1 MHLDERGY
9 VTSRPTTE
17 HGAIEAA
24 CRTSLASSQL
34 VNFTFGE
41 PVDDTLLV
49 EDPVVDL
56 CLTPRPVGACARFAN
71 WETNRF
77 EKIGDV
83 FFLPAGMEAHTRASS
98 GRQRSVISRFNSDM
112 LARWFG
118 GELEWTD
125 RALSSTLN
133 INSMQVRQLMQR
145 IARELVSPGFASEM
159 MIELLNMQLAVELA
173 RYFRDMPER
182 FSGGLSPWRLR
193 MIDDRI
199 GQFESVPSLEELAS
213 LVGMSVRQLTRGFRN
228 SRGISIGAYVD
239 EQRAEE
245 ARRLL
250 GTDLSIKDIAW
261 RLGFASPSGFSYAF
275 RKATGETPRS
285 FRSSRSSASIGGA
298 RPPLL
303 R

>member
-9 VTSRPTTE
+9 VTSRPTME
-17 HGAIEAA
+17 HGAMEAA
-24 CRTSLASSQL
+24 CRTSLARSQL
-34 VNFTFGE
+34 VSFTFGR
-41 PVDDTLLV
+41 PVDDTILV

-56 CLTPRPVGACARFAN
+56 CLSPRPDGACARFAN

-83 FFLPAGMEAHTRASS
+83 FFLPAGMELHTRASS
-98 GRQRSVISRFNSDM
+98 GRQRSVISCFNADM

-133 INSMQVRQLMQR
+133 INSTQVRQLMQR

-159 MIELLNMQLAVELA
+159 MIELLNMQLAIELA

-182 FSGGLSPWRLR
+182 FAGGLSPWRLR

-199 GQFESVPSLEELAS
+199 GQFESTPTLDELAS

-228 SRGISIGAYVD
+228 SRGISIGAYVE
-239 EQRAEE
+239 EQRGEE

-250 GTDLSIKDIAW
+250 GTDLSIKDVAW

-285 FRSSRSSASIGGA
+285 FRSSRSSASTGRA
-298 RPPLL
+298 RSPLV

>member
-1 MHLDERGY
+1 MYLDERGY
-9 VTSRPTTE
+9 VTSRPAME
-17 HGAIEAA
+17 HGAIEAG
-24 CRTSLASSQL
+24 CRTGFASSQL
-34 VNFTFGE
+34 VSFTFSQ
-41 PVDDTLLV
+41 PVDETVLV

-56 CLTPRPVGACARFAN
+56 CLSPRPDGACARFAN

-83 FFLPAGMEAHTRASS
+83 FFLPAGMAAHTRASS
-98 GRQRSVISRFNSDM
+98 GRQRSVISRFDADM

-118 GELEWTD
+118 GELEWTE

-133 INSMQVRQLMQR
+133 INSTQVRQLMQR
-145 IARELVSPGFASEM
+145 IARELVSPGFASDM

-182 FSGGLSPWRLR
+182 LTGGLSPWRLR

-199 GQFESVPSLEELAS
+199 GQFESTPTLDELAS
-213 LVGMSVRQLTRGFRN
+213 LGGMSVRQLTRGFRN
-228 SRGISIGAYVD
+228 SRGISIGAYVE
-239 EQRAEE
+239 EQRVEE

-250 GTDLSIKDIAW
+250 GTNLSIKDVAW
-261 RLGFASPSGFSYAF
+261 RLGFATPSGFSYAF

-285 FRSSRSSASIGGA
+285 FRASRAPASTG
-298 RPPLL
+298 RVRTRLS
-303 R
+303 